1 MHLLFLAASPPSP
14 SAGGGALRMFHLVRF
29 LAERFSLDLIA
40 PQLEGAQDAARLLRS
55 SCTEMEFVPPARGSL
70 RRRWLRLGPYE
81 KDPAFVAAIHRRLAS
96 GRYAAVQVEKPAML
110 PYLPKSLRIPIV
122 LDTFAYGLTGAVR
135 AVRYERGA
143 LTRGRNLLRLVRFA
157 AFDAFCWPT
166 TACILVVSE
175 PDRQRCLHARPGRR
189 VLVVPNG
196 VDCTTIRPR
205 PFREDG
211 RPILLF
217 TGDMSFEPNIQA
229 VRMLARDVLPSI
241 RQTHPDAELW
251 LVGRNPDAHILALR
265 GPGIQVTGEVPDMLP
280 HLQAATLYV
289 APLTTGA
296 GTRTKLLEAMAAGLP
311 IITSHIGIEGIEAID
326 GRDLVIADGAR
337 ATSGAVSRLLSAPQE
352 RQRLGL
358 AARRLA
364 ESRYDWSQCLAPLDS
379 LYGNLLSTKR
389 P

>member
-1 MHLLFLAASPPSP
+1 
-14 SAGGGALRMFHLVRF
+14 
-29 LAERFSLDLIA
+29 
-40 PQLEGAQDAARLLRS
+40 
-55 SCTEMEFVPPARGSL
+55 
-70 RRRWLRLGPYE
+70 
-81 KDPAFVAAIHRRLAS
+81 
-96 GRYAAVQVEKPAML
+96 
-110 PYLPKSLRIPIV
+110 
-122 LDTFAYGLTGAVR
+122 
-135 AVRYERGA
+135 
-143 LTRGRNLLRLVRFA
+143 
-157 AFDAFCWPT
+157 
-166 TACILVVSE
+166 
-175 PDRQRCLHARPGRR
+175 